1 MSTPI
6 TVVCFLEDTYL
17 QKSTYVDIGNQ
28 TDQGVGK
35 LDSILLDYFN
45 VQTAITDRRVDRLS
59 ILATPAL
66 GTMKLWFDNFYV
78 ENNEIWKYISS
89 VQYNKIFNILEAC
102 TLHQNLTIDTLNT
115 ILTTDPA
122 FMDTYVAGSV
132 ILSSTRTS
140 CMVQTT
146 EQISISVPK
155 QFQFIVSIVVNGETY
170 DIEFKVYVDREA
182 FKANYPYTTITK
194 VVSPFDPA
202 YFFGGVVY
210 SNIYDA
216 VCSSQE
222 FANGRIDEA
231 IGEFDQ
237 TGAYLFKTKYVPD
250 AGVYY
255 NIPFQIFHKGP
266 KRPTTAMCR
275 QAIKE
280 YLLGLNMA
288 NEGTVKTLFP
298 ELFIECLF
306 YIIPVWDMTT
316 SRPDRLI
323 YPAITDSLSVMWDK
337 VNKFIPM
344 TYTDFITKGSMLL
357 NGQNDMFS
365 FVYPD
370 ALNTDLSTI
379 REVYPTFTAH
389 SSQEAEYEYMDTA
402 DKAFASLLNKCF
414 SVLNGEIVSTDFIEV
429 IIEGHRYLTF
439 SSGKAEIYILTKD
452 SYLEGV

>member
-17 QKSTYVDIGNQ
+17 QKATYVDINNQ
-28 TDQGVGK
+28 SDQGVGK
-35 LDSILLDYFN
+35 IDSILLDYFN
-45 VQTAITDRRVDRLS
+45 VQTAITDRRVERLS
-59 ILATPAL
+59 ILATPAM
-66 GTMKLWFDNFYV
+66 GTMKLWFDNYYI
-78 ENNEIWKYISS
+78 ENSEIWKYISS
-89 VQYNKIFNILEAC
+89 LQYHKIFNILEAC
-102 TLHQNLTIDTLNT
+102 TLHQNVTIGTLDT
-115 ILTTDPA
+115 ILSTDPA
-122 FMDTYVAGSV
+122 FMDIYTTGTV
-132 ILSSTRTS
+132 ILSSTRSS
-140 CMVQTT
+140 CSVQTT
-146 EQISISVPK
+146 EQISITVPK
-155 QFQFIVSIVVNGETY
+155 QFQFTVSIPVNGEIY
-170 DIEFKVYVDREA
+170 DITFKVFVDRET
-182 FKANYPYTTITK
+182 FKETYPHTTVTK

-222 FANGRIDEA
+222 FANSRIDEA

-250 AGVYY
+250 TNVYY

-288 NEGTVKTLFP
+288 NEQTVKRLFP

-306 YIIPVWDMTT
+306 YIVPMWDMLT
-316 SRPDRLI
+316 SRPDRVI
-323 YPAITDSLSVMWDK
+323 YTAISDNLSVVWDK

-344 TYTDFITKGSMLL
+344 TYTEFLTKGSVLL

-402 DKAFASLLNKCF
+402 DKAFASLLNRCF
-414 SVLNGEIVSTDFIEV
+414 SVLNGESVSTTFIEV
-429 IIEGHRYLTF
+429 TIEGHRYLTF

>member
-17 QKSTYVDIGNQ
+17 QKSTYVDINNQ
-28 TDQGVGK
+28 SDQGVGK

-59 ILATPAL
+59 ILSVPAI
-66 GTMKLWFDNFYV
+66 GTMKLWFDNFYI
-78 ENNEIWKYISS
+78 ENSEIWKYISS
-89 VQYNKIFNILEAC
+89 IQYEKIFNILEAC
-102 TLHQNLTIDTLNT
+102 TLYQNMSINTLDTVLVQ
-115 ILTTDPA
+115 DPA
-122 FMDTYVAGSV
+122 FKDIYVPGTV
-132 ILSSTRTS
+132 ILSSTRTN
-140 CMVQTT
+140 CFVQTT

-155 QFQFIVSIVVNGETY
+155 QFQFTVSIVVSGETY
-170 DIEFKVYVDREA
+170 DITFKVYLDRNI
-182 FKANYPYTTITK
+182 FKSDYPYTTITK
-194 VVSPFDPA
+194 VVPPFDPA

-210 SNIYDA
+210 TNIYDA
-216 VCSSQE
+216 VINSQE
-222 FANGRIDEA
+222 FANRRIDEA

-237 TGAYLFKTKYVPD
+237 TGSYLFKTKYVPD
-250 AGVYY
+250 TNVYY

-288 NEGTVKTLFP
+288 NEQTVKRLFP

-306 YIIPVWDMTT
+306 YIIPFWGMLTN
-316 SRPDRLI
+316 RPDRVI
-323 YPAITDSLSVMWDK
+323 YTAITDKLSVMWDI

-344 TYTDFITKGSMLL
+344 TYTEFMTKGSMLL

-370 ALNTDLSTI
+370 ALNTDPSTI
-379 REVYPTFTAH
+379 REVFPTFTAH

-414 SVLNGEIVSTDFIEV
+414 AVLDNKATSTQFIEV
-429 IIEGHRYLTF
+429 IIEGRKYLTF